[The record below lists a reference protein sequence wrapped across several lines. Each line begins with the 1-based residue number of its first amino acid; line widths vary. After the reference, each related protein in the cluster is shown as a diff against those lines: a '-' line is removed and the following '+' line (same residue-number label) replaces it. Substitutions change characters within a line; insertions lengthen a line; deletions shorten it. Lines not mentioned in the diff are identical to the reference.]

1 MQGGKNTPDIS
12 ALTAGEKRVL
22 TNVLSAFSNGNF
34 AHSYVLEGGSGAS
47 RLRCAEIIA
56 CAAVCTEMQETH
68 GAYPC
73 FSCDQCRKILD
84 REHTDIKIIS
94 PEKEAGKSKIEIRVD
109 TIRNVRKEAYVLPT
123 DCEYH
128 IYIINESEKMN
139 VNAQNALLKILEEP
153 PQNTIFILLAPS
165 KELLLPTVVSRVQSH
180 TLGKSSVEETGEVF
194 AAKFPSLPKESVKRA
209 ARLQCALDKIEH
221 DAANIKTIDAAYGL
235 VRQYFLE
242 KNHRLTESLPTS
254 KDELFLSLCVLA
266 MASRD
271 IAVSKKN
278 ENQILFVFEK
288 GPEFDSAKSSV
299 SMRRA
304 MELYEAFSRAAER
317 VQAAGN
323 VGSVLAELFSAV
335 RK

>member
-1 MQGGKNTPDIS
+1 M
-12 ALTAGEKRVL
+12 
-22 TNVLSAFSNGNF
+22 
-34 AHSYVLEGGSGAS
+34 
-47 RLRCAEIIA
+47 
-56 CAAVCTEMQETH
+56 
-68 GAYPC
+68 
-73 FSCDQCRKILD
+73 
-84 REHTDIKIIS
+84 
-94 PEKEAGKSKIEIRVD
+94 
-109 TIRNVRKEAYVLPT
+109 
-123 DCEYH
+123 
-128 IYIINESEKMN
+128 
-139 VNAQNALLKILEEP
+139 
-153 PQNTIFILLAPS
+153 
-165 KELLLPTVVSRVQSH
+165 SRVQSH

-209 ARLQCALDKIEH
+209 ARLQCALDKIEL